1 MKSARRSLLAALGA
15 LPLAFAALPAAAQ
28 GTPFPSQPVKV
39 LIGYAS
45 GGPLDTV
52 ARIVAQGMS
61 EALGQPVVVD
71 NKPGASGLIATD
83 LGKRAAPDGYTI
95 LFVPST
101 YVVNPILMPKV
112 HYDPVKDFAP
122 VSHIATLAS
131 VMITAQDSKIDSVR
145 DLVAAAKAGPGAV
158 SYGSTG
164 VGGPAHLSS
173 ELFQSQTG
181 TQTTHVPFKGSA
193 PALTEV
199 MAGRVSYMFH
209 PITGLKEFVAGKRV
223 KPLAIAGSS
232 KRLAEFPDVPTMA
245 EAGYPGYESV
255 GVWFG
260 VVAPAGTPAPGGGK
274 VNRPIPTSPQQPAT
288 LEKLKAVGA
297 VPTGGTPQQFQEF
310 LVRDVARWTTTI
322 RAAKIEMPYN

>member
-15 LPLAFAALPAAAQ
+15 LPLALAALPAGAQ
-28 GTPFPSQPVKV
+28 VAPFPSQPVKV

-71 NKPGASGLIATD
+71 NKPGASGLIATEQ
-83 LGKRAAPDGYTI
+83 GKRAAPDGYTI

-101 YVVNPILMPKV
+101 YVVNPILMPKAN
-112 HYDPVKDFAP
+112 YDPVKDFAP

-145 DLVAAAKAGPGAV
+145 DLVAAAKAGPGAI

-164 VGGPAHLSS
+164 AGGPAHLSS

-209 PITGLKEFVAGKRV
+209 PITGLKEFVAGKRD

-232 KRLAEFPDVPTMA
+232 KRLA
-245 EAGYPGYESV
+245 
-255 GVWFG
+255 
-260 VVAPAGTPAPGGGK
+260 
-274 VNRPIPTSPQQPAT
+274 
-288 LEKLKAVGA
+288 
-297 VPTGGTPQQFQEF
+297 
-310 LVRDVARWTTTI
+310 
-322 RAAKIEMPYN
+322 